1 MRCADT
7 SNRSSCGEPTMTACS
22 TFDYIELVSETS
34 TDYIYPQMVLDTGI
48 VDKTQ
53 WNYVMDSEGNNR
65 ARMYGYPTSPFVT
78 AALYGRDYLR
88 DSSLKRQRQPEVRFS
103 IKSASAVQDSSRS
116 SGLSAN
122 MNVLLII
129 CMSILVVSLLYA
141 VNRFPAKNDN
151 VKSNTNYGYGSI

>member
-34 TDYIYPQMVLDTGI
+34 TDYIYPQMVFDTGI

-65 ARMYGYPTSPFVT
+65 ARMYGSPTSAFVT
-78 AALYGRDYLR
+78 AALYGRDYSR
-88 DSSLKRQRQPEVRFS
+88 DSSLKRRRQPEVRFS
-103 IKSASAVQDSSRS
+103 IKSVSAVLGSSTS
-116 SGLSAN
+116 SGLSVN
-122 MNVLLII
+122 TNVLLVI
-129 CMSILVVSLLYA
+129 CMSILVVGLVYA
-141 VNRFPAKNDN
+141 VNRLPNKSAN
-151 VKSNTNYGYGSI
+151 VKTNTNYAYGSI